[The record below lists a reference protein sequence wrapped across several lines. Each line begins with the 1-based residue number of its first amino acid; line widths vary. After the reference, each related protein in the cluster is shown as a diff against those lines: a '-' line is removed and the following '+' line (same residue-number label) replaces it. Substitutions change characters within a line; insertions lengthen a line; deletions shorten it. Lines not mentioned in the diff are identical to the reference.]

1 MSKKMR
7 IRSSEKREVFIMQLH
22 LSLISPSFGHKAKI
36 SPIIRARHKAEF
48 ILMWTIRRQKKKTK
62 QCMVWK
68 NEQQTW
74 GPPRQH
80 FLDFSREKCQHDACS
95 WALSNS
101 QRKTLE
107 FLFMFCTRLKETQ
120 RNQGTC
126 LPVKPRSWHPPES
139 HQPLQHGLKSSPA
152 LHLLQ
157 TLWDVQPQLPFW
169 RDSSKRSTRNK

>member
-101 QRKTLE
+101 AGENSWVPVYVLHKAERNTEEPGHLPACQTTLLASSWE
-107 FLFMFCTRLKETQ
+107 PPTTSARSKELTGAASAPDAMGCPTTAAILTWQ
-120 RNQGTC
+120 Q
-126 LPVKPRSWHPPES
+126 
-139 HQPLQHGLKSSPA
+139 
-152 LHLLQ
+152 
-157 TLWDVQPQLPFW
+157 
-169 RDSSKRSTRNK
+169 